1 MSKTK
6 KVLSLL
12 VMLIF
17 TVGLVLTGC
26 GSDKNKDKNASE
38 VEVNIFQFKVEIAK
52 ELQSAINDYTKEN
65 PNVKINLQ
73 TVGGGDD
80 YGAALKAKF
89 QSGSEPAI
97 FNIGGPQDVKDWMSK
112 LEDLSDEPWVDLAL
126 DGMLSG
132 ATSEGKVYALP
143 FNIEGY
149 GFIYNKEI
157 FKAAGIDAAEI
168 KDFNSLEA
176 AVKNLDK
183 KIKNGD
189 LKDQF
194 PNLEAVFSYAAKETW
209 VTGLHTSN
217 AAFGQEFSNS
227 IEAFEAE
234 EVGFKNSEALKKI
247 IDLQADYSLYKD
259 AKQKLNAVDY
269 STQVDQGLAVERVA
283 IIQQGNWIY
292 NGVKEI
298 DEKVAENLD
307 ILPMPIVGGKEDCIP
322 VGVPMHW
329 AVNKNCDEEVKAVAK
344 DFLNWLYTSE
354 KGKDYIVNKFYFIP
368 PLKGYEKLEPQDSLG
383 KAIKKY
389 AESGKTTPW
398 VFMGYPTG
406 WGQDVLGANIQKY
419 YADEYTWEEVVED
432 SQEQWKKM
440 R

>member
-26 GSDKNKDKNASE
+26 GGDKNKNTSD
-38 VEVNIFQFKVEIAK
+38 VEVDIFQFKVEIAK
-52 ELQSAINDYTKEN
+52 ELQSAINDYMADN

-157 FKAAGIDAAEI
+157 FKAAGIDATEI
-168 KDFNSLEA
+168 KDFNSLES
-176 AVKNLDK
+176 AVKKLDE
-183 KIKNGD
+183 KITNGE
-189 LKDQF
+189 LKDEF

-227 IEAFEAE
+227 IEAFDAK

-247 IDLQADYSLYKD
+247 IDLQADYSPYKD

-269 STQVDQGLAVERVA
+269 STQVDQGIAVERVA

-329 AVNKNCDEEVKAVAK
+329 AVNKNCDEKVKVAAK

-354 KGKDYIVNKFYFIP
+354 KGKDYIVNKFYFIA
-368 PLKGYEKLEPQDSLG
+368 PLKGYEKLSPQDSLG
-383 KAIKKY
+383 KAIKRY
-389 AESGKTTPW
+389 AEAGKTTPW

-419 YADEYTWEEVVED
+419 YAGEYTWEELVEN